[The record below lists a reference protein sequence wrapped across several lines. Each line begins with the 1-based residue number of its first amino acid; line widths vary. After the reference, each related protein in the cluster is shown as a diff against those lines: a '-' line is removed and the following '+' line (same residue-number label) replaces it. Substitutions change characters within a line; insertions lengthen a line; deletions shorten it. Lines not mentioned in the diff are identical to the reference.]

1 LCLKVRLLLAAEV
14 VAERAVREGAEL
26 AAEQRH
32 AEAKFLRLRPCRDN
46 RTTPA
51 LAAVVLV
58 AAVHRRHLRQI
69 SRLIARF
76 CWI

>member
-1 LCLKVRLLLAAEV
+1 MCLKVLLLLAAEV

-51 LAAVVLV
+51 LAAGVL

>member
-14 VAERAVREGAEL
+14 VAERAVGEGAEL
-26 AAEQRH
+26 AAEQLH
-32 AEAKFLRLRPCRDN
+32 AEAMFLRLRRCRDN
-46 RTTPA
+46 RPTPA
-51 LAAVVLV
+51 LGAVVLAV
-58 AAVHRRHLRQI
+58 EVHRRHLRQI